1 MTRKDAVLLIKAAIC
16 LALEEGSM
24 LARIPVPA
32 AAEIG
37 RLLEREERQESQDGL
52 LQNAER
58 AFENGR

>member
-1 MTRKDAVLLIKAAIC
+1 MNRNEAVLLIKAAIC

-37 RLLEREERQESQDGL
+37 RILEEKPERENDHG
-52 LQNAER
+52 
-58 AFENGR
+58 